1 MEFIFYFFS
10 SRGQNIKFK
19 KKEKLSTELVTMWI
33 EFCVNKKDKW
43 KELFLYKRK

>member
-1 MEFIFYFFS
+1 MEFIFCFFI
-10 SRGQNIKFK
+10 SRVLNIKFK

-43 KELFLYKRK
+43 KEVFMDKRK